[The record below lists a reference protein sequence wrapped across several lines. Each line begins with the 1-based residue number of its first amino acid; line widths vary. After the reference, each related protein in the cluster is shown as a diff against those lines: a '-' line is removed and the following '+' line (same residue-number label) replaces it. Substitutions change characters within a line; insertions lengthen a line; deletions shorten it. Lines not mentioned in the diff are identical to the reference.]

1 MKILGIGLFLAGF
14 GYNYWLKSKMT
25 IFIKQRPLVQW
36 ILIAYA
42 VLAFYMAYQ
51 WGSTIQD
58 YVLAGSSVLLLYSL
72 AFFQGINK
80 DSVLVFLGTTSLL
93 KRIKAS
99 EMDHILLEEVSDK
112 TTYRLKIVAFGEE
125 FTQFYQRDHL
135 EKEGAFTKEVT
146 ELLAAVKHQ

>member
-14 GYNYWLKSKMT
+14 GYNYWLKRKMT

-58 YVLAGSSVLLLYSL
+58 YILAGSSVLLLYSL

-93 KRIKAS
+93 KRIKVN
-99 EMDHILLEEVSDK
+99 EMDHILLEEVSGK

-125 FTQFYQRDHL
+125 FTQLYQRYHL
-135 EKEGAFTKEVT
+135 EKEGAFTKELT
-146 ELLAAVKHQ
+146 ELLAAVKNH

>member
-72 AFFQGINK
+72 TFFQGINK
-80 DSVLVFLGTTSLL
+80 NSVLVFLGTTSLL
-93 KRIKAS
+93 KRIKAG

-135 EKEGAFTKEVT
+135 EKEDAFTKEVT
-146 ELLAAVKHQ
+146 ELLEAVNNQ